1 MTAKPSAALI
11 DELGSARVVL
21 VVGSGGVGKTT
32 VAAALGAAAARDGRR
47 VLVVTVDPARRLADA
62 LGVPLGHEPA
72 RVKLDTAGGG
82 ALWASM
88 VEMARTWDELVVRHA
103 PNRAAADDLLANP
116 LYHTLTRRFV
126 QSHDY
131 IALDR
136 LHDLTDSDQ
145 YDLVVIDTPPSVH
158 AIDVLDAPDRMLDF
172 FDSWLLR
179 WLTAPYR
186 SRMAQL
192 TARPFLAA
200 AERVVGG
207 PFLAQVG
214 EFFWRFS
221 QLQPGVA
228 KRARAVKQR
237 LNDPSTRYLL
247 ITTADAGAL
256 AQADDLLGALGE
268 RHHPVAAVVHNRAVP
283 GAGSVGTDELPVE
296 TVAEPELRV
305 AMEDLLVDDHRPA
318 ELVARQ
324 PSPAPALVRLPWRPD
339 LATPDDLADLLTGAS

>member
-1 MTAKPSAALI
+1 MTTPAPGTLI
-11 DELGSARVVL
+11 DRLGEARVVL
-21 VVGSGGVGKTT
+21 VVGAGGVGKTT
-32 VAAALGAAAARDGRR
+32 VAAAVAAAAAQAGRR

-72 RVKLDTAGGG
+72 RVKLDTAPDG

-88 VEMARTWDELVVRHA
+88 VEMARSWDELVERHA
-103 PNRAAADDLLANP
+103 PNQAAADDLLANP
-116 LYHTLTRRFV
+116 LYRTLTRRFV

-136 LHDLTDSDQ
+136 LHDLTDSDR

-228 KRARAVKQR
+228 ERARAVKRR
-237 LNDPSTRYLL
+237 LSDPSTRYLL

-256 AQADDLLGALGE
+256 SQADDLLRALNE

-283 GAGSVGTDELPVE
+283 GAGPAASAELSVDSVE
-296 TVAEPELRV
+296 AAPLRA
-305 AMEDLLVDDHRPA
+305 AMLHLLADDDRPA
-318 ELVARQ
+318 ELVERQ

-339 LATPDDLADLLTGAS
+339 LATPDDLADLITRTG